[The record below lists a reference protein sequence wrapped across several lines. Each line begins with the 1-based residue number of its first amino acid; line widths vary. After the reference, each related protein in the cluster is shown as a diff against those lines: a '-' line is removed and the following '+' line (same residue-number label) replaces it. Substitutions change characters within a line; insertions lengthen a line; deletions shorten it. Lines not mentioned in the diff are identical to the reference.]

1 VNGSIYRGDMSL
13 ILKSFEISEAIHI
26 LPGHVFTG
34 FVANGNKEFQRHSD
48 VDRNEYF

>member
-1 VNGSIYRGDMSL
+1 M
-13 ILKSFEISEAIHI
+13 LKSFEISGAIDT

-34 FVANGNKEFQRHSD
+34 FPANGNTEFQRHSD